1 MKRRYIFDEDYT
13 LLIPDWTKTDQYFID
28 KFGEK
33 AKTVMDNIGPVL
45 RKYERKFRRYDY
57 KDLATYLRDATE
69 LPVTP
74 KDMRIWDELVAVI
87 DDTVDPHAK
96 EVLEYL
102 KSKGDSIAVLTNWF
116 GESQKERLMR
126 AGLYDYIDAF
136 YSGDIIT
143 KPHKEAYWMAA
154 GGVDPLLC
162 YVVGDDTE
170 TDYIAPKAVGMNAIL
185 VDRKDVHHKTLVK
198 VRSLDEIK
206 NRR

>member
-1 MKRRYIFDEDYT
+1 
-13 LLIPDWTKTDQYFID
+13 
-28 KFGEK
+28 
-33 AKTVMDNIGPVL
+33 
-45 RKYERKFRRYDY
+45 
-57 KDLATYLRDATE
+57 
-69 LPVTP
+69 
-74 KDMRIWDELVAVI
+74 
-87 DDTVDPHAK
+87 
-96 EVLEYL
+96 
-102 KSKGDSIAVLTNWF
+102 
-116 GESQKERLMR
+116 MR

-162 YVVGDDTE
+162 QVVGDDTE